1 MYVTDHCPHSAG
13 SYIIS
18 HFTEVFIMSEEI
30 ISANANADEA
40 NNTELAAPAA
50 VPEPEPIPSMDEF
63 KEEIAH
69 SFRKLNPGDIVTGTV
84 IGVSD
89 TEVTVDLNS
98 YAEGI
103 IRLEDLSNDPRFS
116 IKADIKPGDTVSA
129 TVLRENK
136 EGAFLLS
143 LKEADDI
150 LAWDKLEAA
159 KAEEKVETVKV
170 AEAVK
175 AGVTTFLYGV
185 RAFIPASQL
194 ALNYVEDLDSYVGR
208 TLEVTILD
216 VNRES
221 KKLVLSAKEVL
232 RKKAAEDKAGRIGR
246 LQTGIITTGKVE
258 KLMPFGAF
266 VNIGEDLTG
275 LVHISQIC
283 GKRIK
288 HPGAVLTEGQE
299 VTVKIMDVK
308 DGKISLS
315 MTAVDEKNEDEILD
329 DAVDDAAESYAD
341 EGSVSTG
348 LGDLLKN
355 FKF

>member
-1 MYVTDHCPHSAG
+1 
-13 SYIIS
+13 
-18 HFTEVFIMSEEI
+18 MSEEI
-30 ISANANADEA
+30 KNETAAESV
-40 NNTELAAPAA
+40 NTEPA
-50 VPEPEPIPSMDEF
+50 VEPEIIPSMDEF
-63 KEEIAH
+63 TEEIAH

-98 YAEGI
+98 YSEGI
-103 IRLEDLSNDPRFS
+103 IKIEELSNDPRFS
-116 IKADIKPGDTVSA
+116 IKADIKPGDVVKA

-150 LAWDKLEAA
+150 LAWDKLDAA
-159 KAEEKVETVKV
+159 MRDKTVEKVKV

-175 AGVTTFLYGV
+175 AGVTTFLYGI

-194 ALNYVEDLDSYVGR
+194 ALTYVEDLDSFVNKE
-208 TLEVTILD
+208 LDVVVLD
-216 VNRES
+216 VNRDS

-232 RKKAAEDKAGRIGR
+232 RDRAAADKKSRIGR
-246 LQTGIITTGKVE
+246 LQTGLITKGVVE

-266 VNIGEDLTG
+266 VNIGEDLSG

-283 GKRIK
+283 DKHIK
-288 HPGAVLTEGQE
+288 FPGEVLKEGDE
-299 VTVKIMDVK
+299 VTVKILDVK

-315 MTAVDEKNEDEILD
+315 IKACNEKSEDEVLE
-329 DAVDDAAESYAD
+329 DAVDDAPEGYSDCESL
-341 EGSVSTG
+341 STG

-355 FKF
+355 LKF

>member
-1 MYVTDHCPHSAG
+1 
-13 SYIIS
+13 
-18 HFTEVFIMSEEI
+18 MSEEI
-30 ISANANADEA
+30 NSVTPQEPVS
-40 NNTELAAPAA
+40 EPAA
-50 VPEPEPIPSMDEF
+50 EIIPSMDEF

-98 YAEGI
+98 YSEGI
-103 IRLEDLSNDPRFS
+103 IKLEDLSNDPRFS
-116 IKADIKPGDTVSA
+116 IKADIKPGDTVTA

-150 LAWDKLEAA
+150 LAWNKLEAA
-159 KAEEKVETVKV
+159 KAEERVETIKV

-194 ALNYVEDLDSYVGR
+194 ALTYVEDLDSFVGR
-208 TLEVTILD
+208 QLEVVVID
-216 VNRES
+216 VNREN

-232 RKKAAEDKAGRIGR
+232 RRKAAEDKASRIGR
-246 LQTGIITTGKVE
+246 LQTGIITTGTVE

-266 VNIGEDLTG
+266 VNIGEDLSG
-275 LVHISQIC
+275 LVHISRIC

-288 HPGAVLTEGQE
+288 HPGEVLKEGQE
-299 VTVKIMDVK
+299 VTVKIIDVK

-315 MTAVDEKNEDEILD
+315 MTAVDEKDEDEVLE

-341 EGSVSTG
+341 EGTVATG
-348 LGDLLKN
+348 LGDLLKK